1 MPDCGFVG
9 ISMTFMPSDAALS
22 RMPKYVGL
30 SIAITSP
37 GFATARRLRLRASRA
52 PQVTVISRGE
62 KLLPISGERRQ
73 SDAAAPLP
81 RAENRSARCARARG
95 ARCGAKSNLSAGWDT
110 VPGLRIPRLTEY
122 SSGCSQTPLV
132 PPGSRSWLPSSAVF
146 WEIQIVARESAR
158 KTEFA
163 HRSRIAAALPD
174 SRGSQATSTPVQP
187 LTYLRV
193 FAG

>member
-1 MPDCGFVG
+1 MPHSPECRNTSGF
-9 ISMTFMPSDAALS
+9 PSRS
-22 RMPKYVGL
+22 HR
-30 SIAITSP
+30 
-37 GFATARRLRLRASRA
+37 RASRRREGSD
-52 PQVTVISRGE
+52 QELRGRRRSRLCRVA
-62 KLLPISGERRQ
+62 KSCSPYPASGGQ

-81 RAENRSARCARARG
+81 RGENGSARCARARG

-132 PPGSRSWLPSSAVF
+132 PPGSHSWLPSSAVSL
-146 WEIQIVARESAR
+146 ELQIVARESAR

-174 SRGSQATSTPVQP
+174 SRGSQTTSTPGEP

-193 FAG
+193 FAGLAGEGE

>member
-52 PQVTVISRGE
+52 PQVTVISR
-62 KLLPISGERRQ
+62 PARSCCPYPASGGQ

-110 VPGLRIPRLTEY
+110 GPGLRIPRLTEY

-146 WEIQIVARESAR
+146 WEIQTEARESAR

-163 HRSRIAAALPD
+163 HRSQIEAALPD
-174 SRGSQATSTPVQP
+174 SRDSPATNTPVAL
-187 LTYLRV
+187 LTY
-193 FAG
+193 